1 MPFSGIFFLPMIFL
15 LSFSRFRRL
24 ASSHKKRIVKM
35 EIPLHNSWS
44 EWKYL
49 SRLKTAPLEI
59 KTEARA
65 VRKQFARLI
74 MTAPP
79 CLCLSSLSIQEKPR
93 DCNMGFSP
101 KTGGVSEKKSAFSP
115 FSNVLTLP
123 QHFRLPQNM
132 LTLSARAAKRHIFN
146 SPAEPAPHFLTFHYC
161 FLYWYSI
168 KNFHSWN
175 GSF

>member
-101 KTGGVSEKKSAFSP
+101 KTRSVSEKKSAFFDILKRAHP
-115 FSNVLTLP
+115 
-123 QHFRLPQNM
+123 
-132 LTLSARAAKRHIFN
+132 SAAFWAAQKYANTIFWLN
-146 SPAEPAPHFLTFHYC
+146 SLIRKVPPLAKPIPWF
-161 FLYWYSI
+161 W
-168 KNFHSWN
+168 
-175 GSF
+175 